1 MCPCRFFFSEMVRT
15 ASLAVLAWT
24 VVIGVGLT
32 RATARDIY
40 VNNTLGDDR
49 KDGLAARHISET
61 TGPVR
66 TIARALAICQKG
78 DRIVLAKTDRP
89 YRESLSL
96 SAARHS
102 GYPGRPFVIEG
113 NGAVLEGAE
122 PVPKAAWR
130 HWQGSVFRF
139 RPVRLDGHM
148 LFLDQRPAPR
158 RFVKSEEQLRQLPP
172 RHWAVWGAWVYFSVE
187 PRRLPFQYPLTYS
200 VRPAGITLYQVRHV
214 VIQNLTIQGFRLD
227 GVHVADR
234 VTDCALGGL
243 LCRGNGRS
251 GVYVGGA
258 SQVVLAKS
266 LLGSNGRAQL
276 MLRGYA
282 RVRLADCELIPAP
295 HAPAVL
301 RLEQAV
307 LQKAGGT
314 QPDNTG
320 SGQ

>member
-1 MCPCRFFFSEMVRT
+1 MLSRCPVSAPTKT
-15 ASLAVLAWT
+15 ALLVALAW
-24 VVIGVGLT
+24 VAVAVAGLP
-32 RATARDIY
+32 AAVARDIY
-40 VNNTLGDDR
+40 VNNKLGDDR
-49 KDGLAARHISET
+49 KNGLAAQHISDT

-66 TIARALAICQKG
+66 TLARALAICQKG

-89 YRESLSL
+89 YRESVSL
-96 SAARHS
+96 SAGRHS
-102 GYPGRPFVIEG
+102 GYPNQPFVIEG

-122 PVPKAAWR
+122 PVPKDAWR

-148 LFLDQRPAPR
+148 LFLDGRPAPR
-158 RFVKSEEQLRQLPP
+158 RFVKSEEELRQLPP
-172 RHWAVWGAWVYFSVE
+172 RHWAVRGAWVYFCVE

-214 VIQNLTIQGFRLD
+214 VIQNLTIQGYRLD

-243 LCRGNGRS
+243 LCRGNGRA
-251 GVYVGGA
+251 GVFVGGV

-276 MLRGYA
+276 VLRDYA
-282 RVRLADCELIPAP
+282 RVRLEGCDLIPQS

-301 RLEQAV
+301 RQGRAV
-307 LQKAGGT
+307 VEGVEAARSSA
-314 QPDNTG
+314 P
-320 SGQ
+320 